1 MQNFDYIQ
9 ITIIIVSLIIA
20 IIGHEI
26 SHGAMAYYFK
36 DDTAKNLGRL
46 SINPIKHVDLVGT
59 IIVPLALYISQVGF
73 IFGWAKPVPVNM
85 NKVYFHGGYKACI
98 LVALAGIIYNL
109 ALGFIIYLISKNFMI
124 SFGIRYL
131 NDFLFFLIYVN
142 VILAIFN
149 LYPIPPLDGSK
160 ALAYFSSSLGFK
172 QIEIFFNKY
181 ERYGFVVLIIIFAT
195 PLDEYFF
202 MPLRFISNF
211 ILSSMLS

>member
-9 ITIIIVSLIIA
+9 ITIIIVSLVIA

-85 NKVYFHGGYKACI
+85 NKVYFQGGYKACI

-109 ALGFIIYLISKNFMI
+109 ALGFIIYLIAKNFMI